1 MKNGVK
7 LIAQERNRQIK
18 KEGYTKEHDAQHQQ
32 GQLSIAAAC
41 YALNKL
47 PCRNWGGTPLFPWQQ
62 TYHKLKKHDRKRSL
76 VIAGALIAAEL
87 DRIIAEE
94 SAGKK

>member
-1 MKNGVK
+1 MKAGIK
-7 LIAQERNRQIK
+7 LIAAERNRQIRK
-18 KEGYTKEHDAQHQQ
+18 KGYNEKHDAKHID

-47 PCRNWGGTPLFPWQQ
+47 PDGLNAMGPCFPWAPEWD
-62 TYHKLKKHDRKRSL
+62 KREKHDRKRSL

-87 DRIIAEE
+87 DRLLAEE